1 MLKRKIEQALLD
13 WKQREDRKP
22 LIVKGHVCMFHC
34 GLYFYVL
41 F

>member
-22 LIVKGHVCMFHC
+22 LIVKGPQIS
-34 GLYFYVL
+34 
-41 F
+41 

>member
-22 LIVKGHVCMFHC
+22 LIVKGDMIQI
-34 GLYFYVL
+34 YFTRN
-41 F
+41 